1 MRRYPLISSAEE
13 DLKKSGRHKP
23 PEERRKTM
31 EAWDEIVEQLR
42 DDIEY
47 LTEQYE
53 ETGNSRLLEEIAML
67 KESLDGM
74 MEGAEE

>member
-1 MRRYPLISSAEE
+1 M
-13 DLKKSGRHKP
+13 D
-23 PEERRKTM
+23 
-31 EAWDEIVEQLR
+31 AWDEIVEQLR

-67 KESLDGM
+67 KESLEGM